1 MKNREISKS
10 KNIIYLDNAATSWP
24 KPGEVCKA
32 ISNFIENIGA
42 NPGRSG
48 HHHSTKAVRI
58 VYQVDPKLQFCLIK
72 TLLYS

>member
-24 KPGEVCKA
+24 KPVEVSQA

-48 HHHSTKAVRI
+48 HHLSSKAARI
-58 VYQVDPKLQFCLIK
+58 VYQVRPKDTILPH
-72 TLLYS
+72 